1 MDRNWLPTT
10 QSSKRVSK
18 LSQEREF
25 SRQRLSD
32 ETGLF
37 AASLSAET
45 MQFRE
50 LGAHVFDISA
60 VVRVFY
66 LSHNFNEW
74 VVETIWI
81 ELHAPHS
88 VIEPVSVLAR
98 ILGAPQR

>member
-74 VVETIWI
+74 VVETVWI
-81 ELHAPHS
+81 ETGCPPPSHRNES
-88 VIEPVSVLAR
+88 QS
-98 ILGAPQR
+98 